1 MSSLKLDIL
10 WSPNQE
16 DRFITF
22 GTDLRLYQVI
32 SKDGN
37 QKPSAINISEKT
49 MAVLLSVNSDNQYMK
64 CVSWYPKP
72 DLCNLLA
79 VGLENGKA
87 VLTSFNG
94 VNLADHL
101 SREFV
106 PRHTRPCNSIA
117 WNPVECNLLAAGLE
131 KYRTDYAII
140 VWDVTKSPSFQI
152 SVSGDGFYFPEK
164 RQAFG
169 NMMHDHA
176 FQPSSRAVV
185 ELGLSE
191 TTNSLQWFGNQPKTL
206 VCGMNNKF
214 LKIFDLRDTS
224 KHHNVTTTKAV
235 YGVCVDPFFEH
246 RLASFVENQVVLW
259 DVRNFEKPVITLQEV
274 RHIAKVAW
282 CPTRNSTLSSLAR
295 ESSFIK
301 MYNIQQVSI
310 GSDEIEPTIVEHS
323 VNPFGQH
330 SLSSFAW
337 HPGQENR
344 MLTITHSGHV
354 GDCTVFDRITLN
366 WSPTS
371 EIVWTQGR
379 RLLQCVDS
387 RDKFYDCLNDLSIKM
402 RQRAILDYGLKME
415 QLWQNGELVEDPVLR
430 RLWSWLDIMKSLWEE
445 GKLKSV
451 VKTDVK
457 YEGVLTVIGGS
468 SHTTSKTEQI
478 ALSSSSCSSIE
489 NVNNFGTSH
498 RITKYSSEE
507 RDRALQLCGW
517 GRPSDRTSLAF
528 LLDRLQA
535 DKHFE
540 RASMIAVFNL
550 DIRSAIQ
557 ILKKGALVQ
566 SSLGKESNLNIVAM
580 ALSGYSE
587 DDNTLWGETCGKIR
601 SQLKNPYLRAMFAFL
616 TSENSNYD
624 EVLKEN
630 DVAVQDRV
638 AFACIFLSDN
648 KLMEFLTKLTETMTE
663 KGYLDGILLT
673 GLTVDC
679 LPLIQKYVDL
689 TGDVQTASLVILHT
703 MPSNLS
709 QDQRAQSW
717 VESYQQL
724 LDRWRLWHQRAVF
737 DIEWYKANPSSK
749 PPPHVFVS
757 CNFCGKSVSSYLQ
770 MLGQGHCSRPLARLA
785 IPAANKSK
793 TSCCPGCRKPLPRC
807 ALCLTNM
814 GTPSGSCWR
823 RTTDGKIEMKD
834 KKLSKFSSWFTWC
847 QSCRH
852 GGHSAHIMEWF
863 IDHSECPVTACN
875 CKCMSLDSVNSG

>member
-1 MSSLKLDIL
+1 MTGLKLDIL

-32 SKDGN
+32 PKDGN
-37 QKPSAINISEKT
+37 QKNSAVNISEKT

-64 CVSWYPKP
+64 CVSWYPKSEP
-72 DLCNLLA
+72 NNLLA

-94 VNLADHL
+94 VNLGDHV

-106 PRHTRPCNSIA
+106 PKHSRPCSSIA

-140 VWDVTKSPSFQI
+140 VWDVAKQS
-152 SVSGDGFYFPEK
+152 
-164 RQAFG
+164 FG
-169 NMMHDHA
+169 NIIHEHP
-176 FQPSSRAVV
+176 FQTGSRAVV
-185 ELGLSE
+185 ELGFSE

-206 VCGMNNKF
+206 VCGMNSKF

-224 KHHNVTTTKAV
+224 KHHNATTTKAV

-246 RLASFVENQVVLW
+246 RLASFVENQLVLW
-259 DVRNFEKPVITLQEV
+259 DVRNFEKPVITLQDSKL
-274 RHIAKVAW
+274 IAKVAW
-282 CPTRNSTLSSLAR
+282 CPTRSSTLSSLVR
-295 ESSFIK
+295 ESAFIK
-301 MYNIQQVSI
+301 LYNIQQSN
-310 GSDEIEPTIVEHS
+310 GSDEIEPSIVEYS
-323 VNPFGQH
+323 VHPSEQLS

-337 HPGQENR
+337 HPGHENR
-344 MLTITHSGHV
+344 MLFISPFGEV
-354 GDCTVFDRITLN
+354 GEFTVFDRITLN

-379 RLLQCVDS
+379 RLLHCVDS
-387 RDKFYDCLNDLSIKM
+387 RDKFYDCLDDLSIKM
-402 RQRAILDYGLKME
+402 KKRAILDYGLKME

-451 VKTDVK
+451 VKTDIK
-457 YEGVLTVIGGS
+457 YEGVVTAIINS
-468 SHTTSKTEQI
+468 SHISSKTEQI
-478 ALSSSSCSSIE
+478 IISANASNIE
-489 NVNNFGTSH
+489 CTNNFSTSH
-498 RITKYSSEE
+498 RIIKYSSDG

-517 GRPSDRTSLAF
+517 GKSSDKTCLTI
-528 LLDRLQA
+528 LLERLQA
-535 DKHFE
+535 DKKFE
-540 RASMIAVFNL
+540 RAAMISVFNL
-550 DIRSAIQ
+550 DIRRAIQ
-557 ILKKGALVQ
+557 LLNKGALVYI
-566 SSLGKESNLNIVAM
+566 SLGKESNLNIVAM

-587 DDNTLWGETCGKIR
+587 DDNALWGETCRKLR

-616 TSENSNYD
+616 TSENSNYE

-630 DVAVQDRV
+630 DIAIQDRV

-648 KLMEFLTKLTETMTE
+648 KLMEFLTKLTDTMTE
-663 KGYLDGILLT
+663 KGNLDGILLT

-679 LPLIQKYVDL
+679 LPLIQRYVDL

-724 LDRWRLWHQRAVF
+724 LDRWRLWHQRALF
-737 DIEWYKANPSSK
+737 DIEWYKASASSK
-749 PPPHVFVS
+749 PAPHVFVS

-770 MLGQGHCSRPLARLA
+770 MLGQGHGSRPLARLA

-852 GGHSAHIMEWF
+852 GGHASHIMEWF

-875 CKCMSLDSVNSG
+875 CKCMSLDSVNNERKTDLKQ